1 MDVVKKLTYGLNLK
15 NNDLMG
21 LKEENL
27 KPLKNIININTPTV
41 SDINNSKKKGIIKD
55 CESIKFSNFKKNEK
69 LVNTYMKEN
78 DINIEYFNLNRIVT
92 PIRFFNDIADY
103 IESTDYDNNK
113 AAQNGDKHDNSSCP
127 KINKEKSDD
136 NIISET
142 NVDLL
147 KDEMNNVNENIGIG
161 DKKIKSEE
169 IKKLMDT
176 IKNTLCFE
184 YPTCIQKICIPS
196 ILNGFNT
203 ICISQ
208 TGSGKTCAFLI
219 PLLLKLINHD
229 NVNNNNNEATDL
241 FYFRSLVIVP
251 TVELAIQIYEHAI
264 ILFESFRK
272 FNIINLQNK
281 EIEISKNVDVCICTP
296 LVLLQLLEKEKKIS
310 LQKCFYIV
318 FDEVDKLFEIKFL
331 EHVNCLLNKIKN
343 IKIQKIFT
351 TATLPGKVK
360 SFINTLCVNYTIVYF
375 GKNIN
380 TINNNIKQ
388 ELIYVNNEDDK
399 FIVLNNLIKNKEIHI
414 PVLIFTDSIEK
425 CKYIYKN
432 LIKSMSSINTNNIN
446 YTSYVDTLTSDK
458 SKEERNKIFQKL
470 KSGNI
475 WYLVCTDV
483 LSRGIDIN
491 GIETVINYDVC
502 YDKYNYIHRIGR
514 VCRSDNKKEGK
525 AITFFTKDNI
535 KYMKDII
542 RFVKNSG
549 TKIPEYLENYRFS
562 PIPKFKYFT
571 KGHQKGNNK
580 NKEKANMKKV
590 KKTVKKGKNMKKKKG
605 KHMGKK
611 KDKRNSEN

>member
-1 MDVVKKLTYGLNLK
+1 MDVIKKLTYGLNLK
-15 NNDLMG
+15 NNDLMS

-27 KPLKNIININTPTV
+27 KPLKNIININTASV
-41 SDINNSKKKGIIKD
+41 LNINNSKKKGIIKD
-55 CESIKFSNFKKNEK
+55 CESINFSKFKKNEK
-69 LVNTYMKEN
+69 LVNKYMKEN
-78 DINIEYFNLNRIVT
+78 DINIEYFNLNRVVI
-92 PIRFFNDIADY
+92 PIRFFNDIADC
-103 IESTDYDNNK
+103 IESTNYDNNK
-113 AAQNGDKHDNSSCP
+113 LFQNVDKSDNSSCP
-127 KINKEKSDD
+127 KVNKENICD
-136 NIISET
+136 NIISE
-142 NVDLL
+142 NDESLL
-147 KDEMNNVNENIGIG
+147 KVEMNNINENIEIRN
-161 DKKIKSEE
+161 KKIKSEE
-169 IKKLMDT
+169 IKKLMNT
-176 IKNTLCFE
+176 IKNTLYFE
-184 YPTCIQKICIPS
+184 YPTSIQKICIPS

-219 PLLLKLINHD
+219 PLLLKLISYD
-229 NVNNNNNEATDL
+229 NVNNNDDNNDKSHDL
-241 FYFRSLVIVP
+241 VYFRSLVIVP

-281 EIEISKNVDVCICTP
+281 EIEINKNVDVCICTP

-388 ELIYVNNEDDK
+388 ELIYINSEDDK

-425 CKYIYKN
+425 CKYVYKN
-432 LIKSMSSINTNNIN
+432 LIKSMTSINTNNIN
-446 YTSYVDTLTSDK
+446 YTSYIETLTSDK

-475 WYLVCTDV
+475 WYLICTDV
-483 LSRGIDIN
+483 MSRGIDIN

-525 AITFFTKDNI
+525 AITFFTKNNI
-535 KYMKDII
+535 KYMNDII

-549 TKIPEYLENYRFS
+549 TQIPEYLENFRFA
-562 PIPKFKYFT
+562 PTPKFNNFAMA
-571 KGHQKGNNK
+571 HQKGKGK
-580 NKEKANMKKV
+580 NKEKLD
-590 KKTVKKGKNMKKKKG
+590 KKKK
-605 KHMGKK
+605 KISRKISKK
-611 KDKRNSEN
+611 KKEKKKTQ